1 MFNRK
6 YDKMNLKEITVST
19 EYTYRGKIINVKKE
33 KVILPDNKE
42 AFREIVEH
50 PGGVCVAAITDKN
63 EMLLVKQYRAGVKD
77 VLLEIPAGKLENG
90 EDTELCGRRELEEET
105 GFRAG
110 TFIKAQEIYL
120 SPAYTEEKIYLY
132 VAKDLYKGKV
142 NLDEDEFIEVV
153 AIPIDKL
160 KRMVAENKITDAKT
174 IIAVLMAEEYI

>member
-1 MFNRK
+1 ME
-6 YDKMNLKEITVST
+6 LKETTLST
-19 EYTYRGKIINVKKE
+19 EYMYEGNIINLKRE
-33 KVILPDNKE
+33 KVILPDSKE

-50 PGGVCVAAITDKN
+50 PGGVCVAAITDEN
-63 EMLLVKQYRAGVKD
+63 ELLLVRQFRAGVKD
-77 VLLEIPAGKLENG
+77 VLLEIPAGKLEKG
-90 EDTELCGRRELEEET
+90 EEPELCGRRELEEET

-142 NLDEDEFIEVV
+142 NFDEDEFIEVV
-153 AIPIDKL
+153 AIPIDEL

>member
-1 MFNRK
+1 
-6 YDKMNLKEITVST
+6 MNLKEITVST
-19 EYTYRGKIINVKKE
+19 EYTYNGKIINVKKE

-132 VAKDLYKGKV
+132 VALILMRM
-142 NLDEDEFIEVV
+142 NLS
-153 AIPIDKL
+153 KL
-160 KRMVAENKITDAKT
+160 LQFLLIN
-174 IIAVLMAEEYI
+174 